1 MQAGRVLPEACRA
14 SAPTAAEAHDYRQEK
29 EGGKG
34 YRVGLASQYDDAK
47 LFFQTFKFDR
57 PGPRVAKEPGSVGGL
72 NWQGA
77 VISADDSR
85 AHAATV

>member
-1 MQAGRVLPEACRA
+1 M
-14 SAPTAAEAHDYRQEK
+14 EAHDYRQEK
-29 EGGKG
+29 EGKG

-47 LFFQTFKFDR
+47 LFCQTFKFDR

-72 NWQGA
+72 NVNWQGA

-85 AHAATV
+85 ADAATV

>member
-1 MQAGRVLPEACRA
+1 MSIL
-14 SAPTAAEAHDYRQEK
+14 
-29 EGGKG
+29 
-34 YRVGLASQYDDAK
+34 GLFK
-47 LFFQTFKFDR
+47 LDR

-85 AHAATV
+85 ADAATV